1 MARTDTKERILG
13 AAERLF
19 AAHGFAGTSLR
30 AVTREAGVNLAA
42 VHYHFGTKEDL
53 LRAVLD
59 RVVVPVNRER
69 LERLGRLE
77 AGSGDEPLSVEGI
90 LEAFLAP
97 SLRSVRDLGERG
109 VIITRFLGR
118 SYTEP
123 SELVQRL
130 AREQFGEV
138 ERRFTEALGR
148 ALPHLPEAELHRRFT
163 FVVGVLTFILA
174 DVGRTGEYA
183 DDLSDVDGMVAFLG
197 LVAFLAAGLRAPAP
211 APRWQG
217 RSSKPSPTNGLEN
230 L

>member
-1 MARTDTKERILG
+1 MARTNTRERILD

-30 AVTREAGVNLAA
+30 AVTREAEVNLAA

-69 LERLGRLE
+69 LERLGQLE

-97 SLRSVRDLGERG
+97 TLRSIRDLGERG
-109 VIITRFLGR
+109 VIITRLLGR

-123 SELVQRL
+123 IELVQRL

-138 ERRFTEALGR
+138 EQRFTEALGR
-148 ALPHLPEAELHRRFT
+148 ALPHLPEAELHWRFK
-163 FVVGVLTFILA
+163 FIVGVLTFVMA
-174 DVGRTGEYA
+174 DAGRPGEYA
-183 DDLSDVDGMVAFLG
+183 ADLSDVDGMAG
-197 LVAFLAAGLRAPAP
+197 RLVAFLAAGLQAPVSAP
-211 APRWQG
+211 QWQHRPKEG
-217 RSSKPSPTNGLEN
+217 ASS
-230 L
+230 